1 MSEPPKDDGTPLT
14 SIISEISKGLDES
27 SFVEDDIKGDLL
39 EGIQDSL
46 RALFGTGFVQ
56 AEPNVQVVEGGRSD
70 DSPPTPGQ
78 RPTLKVAEQEDYIEE
93 AELSELGST
102 LNPNISV
109 RLFKHDLS
117 SITPKV
123 PLTTGAICLKEGES
137 EQCIYAGRNVRLYRI
152 VASRGALTIHADGKL
167 IGSLQEGQSMDI
179 EGAQIKVISDALQET
194 YGSFALLADQ

>member
-14 SIISEISKGLDES
+14 HIISEISKGLDEA
-27 SFVEDDIKGDLL
+27 SFVEDDIRGDLL

-46 RALFGTGFVQ
+46 RALFGTAFVH

-70 DSPPTPGQ
+70 DSPPTPGL
-78 RPTLKVAEQEDYIEE
+78 RPTLKVAERDDYIEDTE
-93 AELSELGST
+93 ITELDSS

-117 SITPKV
+117 SITPRA
-123 PLTTGAICLKEGES
+123 PLTTGTICLKEGES
-137 EQCIYAGRNVRLYRI
+137 EQCIYVGRSVRLYRI
-152 VASRGALTIHADGKL
+152 VAITGALTLNVDGNM

-179 EGAQIKVISDALQET
+179 EGAQIKVMADASQDSH
-194 YGSFALLADQ
+194 GSFALLVDQ